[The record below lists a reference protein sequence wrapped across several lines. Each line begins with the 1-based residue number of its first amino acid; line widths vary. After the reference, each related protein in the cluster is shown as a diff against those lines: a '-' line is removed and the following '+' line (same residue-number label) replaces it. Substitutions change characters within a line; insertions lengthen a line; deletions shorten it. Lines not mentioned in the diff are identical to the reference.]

1 MRTWRIAEKD
11 VALDRSCE
19 GARKSGGHWHEEG
32 CPALYSAMTAELAVL
47 EKFVHTEGQDEQLVL
62 VAVDLPDDPELGV
75 DVAREELPEGWDN
88 VDDGGG
94 ATRFGTAFLEKC
106 HHLYM
111 RVPSVIVGEGVN
123 LIINP
128 EHPAYADVKLSIA
141 RSFSFDPRMFGRP
154 AVAKD

>member
-1 MRTWRIAEKD
+1 MRTWRIAEED

-32 CPALYSAMTAELAVL
+32 CAALYTAMTVEMAVL
-47 EKFVHTEGQDEQLVL
+47 EKFVHTEGDEQGLVL

-75 DVAREELPEGWDN
+75 DVAREELPDGWDDL
-88 VDDGGG
+88 DDGGS
-94 ATRFGTAFLEKC
+94 ATEFGTAFLQKC

-123 LIINP
+123 LVINP

-141 RSFSFDPRMFGRP
+141 RSFSFDPRMFNRP
-154 AVAKD
+154 A

>member
-1 MRTWRIAEKD
+1 MRTWRIAVED

-19 GARKSGGHWHEEG
+19 GARKSGGHWHAEG
-32 CPALYSAMTAELAVL
+32 CPALYAAMTVELAVL
-47 EKFVHTEGQDEQLVL
+47 EKFVHTEGQDESLVL

-75 DVAREELPEGWDN
+75 DVAREELPEGWDDL
-88 VDDGGG
+88 DDGGS
-94 ATRFGTAFLEKC
+94 ATEFGTRFLEKC

-141 RSFSFDPRMFGRP
+141 RSFSFDPRMFKRP
-154 AVAKD
+154 G